1 MSKLETNTI
10 DNISGSSTLT
20 IGDSNTST
28 ITLKSGATLTN
39 FPANTPAFLANYT
52 STQTL
57 ANATA
62 TKVQFNS
69 ELFDTNSDYDNSSN
83 YRFTPTVAGKY
94 VVGLKIKYNN
104 SQSCRIFSM
113 IYKNGSEYERSEK
126 WSDGAGTDL
135 DPLSVT
141 IIDFNGSSDYVE
153 AFALQESGGNLDT
166 NASISTRAYFYAY
179 KVIGA

>member
-1 MSKLETNTI
+1 MATLFVDKIDPQLGTALEI
-10 DNISGSSTLT
+10 GSS
-20 IGDSNTST
+20 GDT
-28 ITLKSGATLTN
+28 ITTATGAKPSFLN
-39 FPANTPAFLANYT
+39 PAFLANYT

-69 ELFDTNSDYDNSSN
+69 ELFDSNSCYDNSTN

-104 SQSCRIFSM
+104 SQSCRIFSI

-126 WSDGAGTDL
+126 WSDGSGTDL

-179 KVIGA
+179 RIGT